1 MPKPSPRCKPVAF
14 ATAMFIAVAA
24 LCMPPLAEAKDKQA
38 HQPKT
43 KHHKVVKSPQA
54 QDSGSAESRH
64 DRDRRLLREC
74 KGRVNAGAC
83 AGYTG

>member
-1 MPKPSPRCKPVAF
+1 MPKNQLRPLFVTTLVA
-14 ATAMFIAVAA
+14 IAA
-24 LCMPPLAEAKDKQA
+24 LCSAPVVSAKEHKA
-38 HQPKT
+38 KT
-43 KHHKVVKSPQA
+43 KTHKVVKSPA
-54 QDSGSAESRH
+54 VQDSGSGESRH

>member
-1 MPKPSPRCKPVAF
+1 MPIALPRRRPQAF
-14 ATAMFIAVAA
+14 ATALFLAAAA
-24 LCMPPLAEAKDKQA
+24 LCMAPLAGATEKQP
-38 HQPKT
+38 HKPKT
-43 KHHKVVKSPQA
+43 KTHKVVKSPQA
-54 QDSGSAESRH
+54 QDSGSTESRL